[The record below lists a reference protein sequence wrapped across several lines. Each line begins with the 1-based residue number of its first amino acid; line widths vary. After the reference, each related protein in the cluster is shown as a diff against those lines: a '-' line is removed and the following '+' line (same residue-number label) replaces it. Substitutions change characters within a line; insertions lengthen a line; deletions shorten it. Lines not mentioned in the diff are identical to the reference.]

1 MNKPVKWAAELEH
14 VREVSLLGTAD
25 LAFWKDRLLTQDLLP
40 IERDGQAQL
49 LIVAADSKFK
59 GIRFRELSFSVLVA
73 RLEDETR
80 QEAAYLEHAFNS
92 NRFLAFCERV
102 FFSTPYSHGDVGVS
116 AALPAS
122 IRLVSKGE
130 VAFLA
135 EMRAGGAR
143 EPSRRAEEGWE
154 GPIFLPGR
162 GKGRPRKLFFGR
174 LRGDTRTY
182 AFLPAEDSLAIRP
195 SPHNEIFQALTD
207 SHFAPKE
214 WIVREDAT
222 HAKSKTYKRS
232 AVFG

>member
-1 MNKPVKWAAELEH
+1 MNKPVKWAAQLEH
-14 VREVSLLGTAD
+14 VKEVSLLGTAD
-25 LAFWKDRLLTQDLLP
+25 LVFWKDRSQTEGLLP
-40 IERDGQAQL
+40 IDSDGQAQL

-59 GIRFRELSFSVLVA
+59 GIRFRELSFSVLVT

-92 NRFLAFCERV
+92 NRFFAFCERV
-102 FFSTPYSHGDVGVS
+102 FFSTPYSHGDVSVS
-116 AALPAS
+116 AELPAS

-135 EMRAGGAR
+135 EMSAGAR

-162 GKGRPRKLFFGR
+162 GKLFFGR

-182 AFLPAEDSLAIRP
+182 AFLPSEDSLTIRP
-195 SPHNEIFQALTD
+195 SPHSEIFQALTD

-214 WIVREDAT
+214 WVVREDAA
-222 HAKSKTYKRS
+222 HAKSKTYKR
-232 AVFG
+232 AALFVEGG